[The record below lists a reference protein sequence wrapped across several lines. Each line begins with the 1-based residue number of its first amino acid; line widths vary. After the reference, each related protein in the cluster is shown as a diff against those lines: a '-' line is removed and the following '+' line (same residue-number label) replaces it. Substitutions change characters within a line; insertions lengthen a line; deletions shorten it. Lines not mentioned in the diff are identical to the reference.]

1 MVCLSRTT
9 TIRLACLSLGLAGLS
24 ACADEAAQ
32 DIAPETDPI
41 VQRALNDPLMI
52 EPDLAS
58 QNLGNSAL
66 EFDIG
71 HPLPPENDGP
81 AAVLAAREEA
91 FAVLGGSSG
100 LKDLPAS
107 GSEVELAEAEAFD
120 TVGRLDRL
128 SISKS
133 CEAQLRFSG
142 TWVARLPERLQ
153 PFPRGSTKEAIGSAT
168 GNCRAVAA
176 LYLTPVPIEDVLRYH
191 FSRLDEGGA
200 RASYTKGET
209 WHSLTGSIDGGRYE
223 ITARELPSGLAEVG
237 IAYLG
242 AA

>member
-1 MVCLSRTT
+1 M
-9 TIRLACLSLGLAGLS
+9 
-24 ACADEAAQ
+24 
-32 DIAPETDPI
+32 APETDPI

-52 EPDLAS
+52 EPDLVS

-81 AAVLAAREEA
+81 ASVLTAREEA
-91 FAVLGGSSG
+91 FAELGGSSG
-100 LKDLPAS
+100 LKNLPS
-107 GSEVELAEAEAFD
+107 VGGEVELADAEAFD

-128 SISKS
+128 ALSRN
-133 CEAQLRFSG
+133 CEAQLRFSA
-142 TWVARLPERLQ
+142 TWVAKLPDRLQ
-153 PFPRGSTKEAIGSAT
+153 PFPRGSAKEAVGSAS

-200 RASYTKGET
+200 RSSYARGAN
-209 WHSLTGSIDGGRYE
+209 WHSLSGSLDGGRYE

-242 AA
+242 PA